1 MKHKLEAD
9 GIMLEFGN
17 RKILTNIYLKC
28 ETQKIVGLLGRNGQ
42 GKTCLLNIIYGTLEA
57 TSKSIRF
64 DNVAIIKVFER
75 PDLLKYLPQHNYIP
89 KRLTIKRVFSD
100 FNLNFAD
107 FENLFPEFKTKY
119 NSSIKSL
126 SGGQR
131 RLIEVYIIIKSE
143 SQFAILDEPFSH
155 LMPLHIET
163 LKEILKIEKLNKGFI
178 ITDHMYNHIVDI
190 CDDLYI
196 FVDGKANLTKSVDEI
211 ETYGYARL

>member
-42 GKTCLLNIIYGTLEA
+42 GKTCLLNIIYGTLKA
-57 TSKSIRF
+57 TNKSIRF
-64 DNVAIIKVFER
+64 DNVSIIKAFER
-75 PDLLKYLPQHNYIP
+75 PDLLKYLPQHNFIP
-89 KRLTIKRVFSD
+89 KSLTIKRVFSD
-100 FNLNFAD
+100 YNLNFAD
-107 FENLFPEFKTKY
+107 FENLFPEFKIKY

-131 RLIEVYIIIKSE
+131 RLIEVYIIIKSK

-155 LMPLHIET
+155 LMPLHIEA
-163 LKEILKIEKLNKGFI
+163 LKKILKIEKSNKGFI

-190 CDDLYI
+190 YDDLYI
-196 FVDGKANLTKSVDEI
+196 LVDGKANLTKSVDEI